1 VGREPKSSGRHARG
15 AGQRRWPTPGPSSR
29 GSHDAGHPS
38 GSTGR
43 YSALRDRAT
52 PGNEHGNPALVVPI
66 GLAEASEKVSFLG
79 PGCHHDPGR
88 PHEVEQQ
95 AVRGEVSARP
105 DEHQQANVERVAHPP
120 VRSPQD
126 ERRRTVVSTIPD
138 VHGTVKTFRQTRA
151 IRARNL
157 ARIMPLC
164 WRKKSSESPASQPS
178 IEGSGQPGS
187 SIVSDPSGNA
197 RNMTRDPVPATAAAA
212 IKQRVNRLDPVIVL
226 RALQSEWN
234 LT

>member
-66 GLAEASEKVSFLG
+66 GLAEASEKVSFLE
-79 PGCHHDPGR
+79 P
-88 PHEVEQQ
+88 
-95 AVRGEVSARP
+95 
-105 DEHQQANVERVAHPP
+105 RVAHPP

-138 VHGTVKTFRQTRA
+138 VDGTVKTFRQTRA

-157 ARIMPLC
+157 ARTMPLC
-164 WRKKSSESPASQPS
+164 WRKKSGESPPSQPS
-178 IEGSGQPGS
+178 SEGSRQP
-187 SIVSDPSGNA
+187 VSRIATDPSGNA
-197 RNMTRDPVPATAAAA
+197 SNMTRDPVPATAAAA
-212 IKQRVNRLDPVIVL
+212 VKQRVNRLDPFIVL